1 MAGLRIPTGIFS
13 PPFLSDLKHC
23 HIYSFRLSTKHNIL
37 DVIWPLATDLSATLE
52 LQWSIRHY
60 KKDGGCRFYQNA
72 LRSEIVQKGELTSF
86 EEQTEHN
93 RLFST
98 CLKISIH

>member
-1 MAGLRIPTGIFS
+1 MDSDQEILEDGSDLSR
-13 PPFLSDLKHC
+13 PFLDIPPPVSQTLQRDPIHDPKP
-23 HIYSFRLSTKHNIL
+23 LSSRT
-37 DVIWPLATDLSATLE
+37 
-52 LQWSIRHY
+52 IRHY

-93 RLFST
+93 RLFSY
-98 CLKISIH
+98 LS

>member
-1 MAGLRIPTGIFS
+1 MTSLRERTAWENCKV
-13 PPFLSDLKHC
+13 DLHGK
-23 HIYSFRLSTKHNIL
+23 
-37 DVIWPLATDLSATLE
+37 
-52 LQWSIRHY
+52 IRHY

-93 RLFST
+93 RLFSY
-98 CLKISIH
+98 LS